1 MQPVISYIGQSSLN
15 MKLAGT
21 LSMVVHGLWWKSQAL
36 KQHLTFPTLC
46 SAVTTAA
53 ATKSSIATMA
63 GWREKNVLP
72 TATAEKGSQAE
83 PLPEQVQGEVE

>member
-1 MQPVISYIGQSSLN
+1 MCHA
-15 MKLAGT
+15 MTA
-21 LSMVVHGLWWKSQAL
+21 A
-36 KQHLTFPTLC
+36 
-46 SAVTTAA
+46 AAA

-63 GWREKNVLP
+63 GWREKNVPP

>member
-1 MQPVISYIGQSSLN
+1 MEWIGSVN
-15 MKLAGT
+15 MVL
-21 LSMVVHGLWWKSQAL
+21 HGLWWKSQVL
-36 KQHLTFPTLC
+36 SHLPFPTLC

-63 GWREKNVLP
+63 GWREKNVPP

>member
-1 MQPVISYIGQSSLN
+1 MEWIGSVN
-15 MKLAGT
+15 MVL
-21 LSMVVHGLWWKSQAL
+21 HGLRRKSQAL
-36 KQHLTFPTLC
+36 KEHLTFPTFC
-46 SAVTTAA
+46 RTATSAA